1 MLQILVLTHGPLGKV
16 LLESARTIAGET
28 PNVSAL
34 VLEWGDTFE
43 QAQEKV
49 RAELDRL
56 DAGEGVLVLTDMY
69 GGTPFNVARNLVRPG
84 RVEIVTGVNLPMVLR
99 LSCLNHGEPSLGE
112 AAEWIQGKGQQAICQ
127 CTEAPPAEPVDGKD
141 SGCD

>member
-1 MLQILVLTHGPLGKV
+1 MFQILVLTHGPLGKV
-16 LLESARTIAGET
+16 LLESAQTIAGET
-28 PNVSAL
+28 PNVFAL
-34 VLEWGDTFE
+34 ALEWGDTLE
-43 QAQEKV
+43 RAQEKV

-56 DAGEGVLVLTDMY
+56 DAGEGVLILTDMY

-112 AAEWIQGKGQQAICQ
+112 AAEWIRGKGQQAICQ
-127 CTEAPPAEPVDGKD
+127 CTDAPPVDPGGGEEPD
-141 SGCD
+141 CD